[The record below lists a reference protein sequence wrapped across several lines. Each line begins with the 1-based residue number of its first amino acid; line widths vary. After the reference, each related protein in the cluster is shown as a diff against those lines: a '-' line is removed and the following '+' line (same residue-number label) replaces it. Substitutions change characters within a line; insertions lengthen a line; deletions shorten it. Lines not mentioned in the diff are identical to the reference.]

1 MGTVALMRVVAGTVG
16 GRRLQVP
23 GGPRRTIRPT
33 SELVRAAIANSLTSL
48 GALEDAAVA
57 DLFAGS
63 GALGIEALSRGARSA
78 VFVESDRQALAVIR
92 ANLATLGLAD
102 RATVVASDAVRWAA
116 SAGPFDVVFIDP
128 PYAFDEWEPLLSHLD
143 ATLAVCESDRPVE
156 PPEGWTT
163 RKLRHHGGTLVSLLE
178 RRGAAPQ

>member
-1 MGTVALMRVVAGTVG
+1 MRVVAGTVG
-16 GRRLQVP
+16 GRRLEVP

-33 SELVRAAIANSLTSL
+33 SELVRASICNSLTSL

-78 VFVESDRQALAVIR
+78 VFVESDRQAIAVIR
-92 ANLATLGLAD
+92 ANLTDLGLSD
-102 RATVVASDAVRWAA
+102 RATVAAGDVLRWVV
-116 SAGPFDVVFIDP
+116 SAGPVDVAFLDP

-143 ATLAVCESDRPVE
+143 AGLAVCESDRPID
-156 PPEGWTT
+156 PPERWTI
-163 RKLRHHGGTLVSLLE
+163 RKRRHHGGTLVSLLE
-178 RRGAAPQ
+178 RRGAAPK